1 MKFDSIRENKNS
13 GTIDWRIPKGL
24 EADDFLQAYVE
35 NPRLHNSEILK
46 LRGVSA
52 DEEIKSC
59 SIRIFRLG
67 WYGGSGAR
75 ELYREQNLVL
85 QKGKI
90 WTKTEKPNE
99 QFILDGPKWPFILE
113 FEIPEEWAD
122 GLYIIKIETEN
133 LQSTLAPFWLTT
145 PSEIEGITVCF
156 SPINIHARNWWGGA
170 SATQVINGK
179 TTKRKGLY
187 HVIGREQVSMNRP
200 MYSVRGGDFLRWAYP
215 LVRFI
220 ERHEIPISYI
230 TDLDIEEYEIEK
242 SSISHFVTVGPGRY
256 WTQRFDKWVKEFVEI
271 EAKSYAH
278 LGSEAGQHI
287 VTYDINSKQIRTQGQ
302 GCYERLEN
310 PITGARPSGSKPKPP
325 WSPMKLNLPD
335 TQEEH
340 VIKGMIGSSWDI
352 SRNNSEVIGQGYG
365 RHKFLNWRKAQ
376 TTRSRGTNVIFN
388 AGVSNWTWALSA
400 FGRQG
405 NIVVNEIIQRLTLEI
420 LGVDPEILNSEVD
433 LDMIRDE
440 KEISDLS
447 LEDLD
452 KILSTKPDNFEA
464 LLHSGIRLFDQ
475 GRYHNAHIRFQR
487 AHMINPKSTLCTYRF
502 ARNHHKL
509 NNFKE
514 MLPLYHELLRQHPN
528 RFHYLQQ
535 YGALLLS
542 LGKDDEGV
550 RTLRYALSIRP
561 DEPGPYVSLAHYHR
575 QRNEFNSALQYIE
588 QGIKISNTNS
598 SALSEEAALYEKM
611 GNFSIAANKWR
622 NITIM
627 YPENER
633 AKMGYARSL
642 YRDQQYDSAY
652 NLMRELLDNEILRY
666 VRECG
671 HYCLNI
677 AVNHIKNDEVIIDV
691 CLLMLEKY
699 AKEWQQS
706 KNPHTPVT
714 QIALA
719 LCRKEDFTQALS
731 YIEKHENLFKNRSE
745 FHLIKAQVYQE
756 MGDYETF
763 FSHAN
768 KSFSHNMPENACF
781 TSTDQN
787 NRLLVNHLRSE
798 CTKRVDGPLV
808 SVIMTVYNY
817 NPQLEKAI
825 NSVLRQSYHNLEL
838 IIIDDDSP
846 DDVFELLLKIAEED
860 PRIVVH
866 KMETNGGTYIAKN
879 KGLEMAVGKY
889 VAFHDSD
896 DWVHPCKLEVSV
908 VELEKNPNL
917 VAVFSNYFRVDETGR
932 IVFRGIGAVRPACI
946 SLTMRREEV
955 LAGIGFFDAVRVSAD
970 SEYEYRIK
978 SVFGEARVCFLETP
992 YLIASVRSDS
1002 LSQGGRFALGWSG
1015 LSGVRL
1021 DYRKSYTE
1029 WHASTNFI
1037 QSCFISS
1044 DPNEPRKF
1052 YAPSEMLPW

>member
-1 MKFDSIRENKNS
+1 MKFDSIRENKKL
-13 GTIDWRIPKGL
+13 GTIDWRIPQGF
-24 EADDFLQAYVE
+24 EADDFFQAYVE
-35 NPRLHNSEILK
+35 NPRLHNNEILK
-46 LRGVSA
+46 LRGVSV
-52 DEEIKSC
+52 DENIESC
-59 SIRIFRLG
+59 QIRIFRLG
-67 WYGGSGAR
+67 WYEGSGAR
-75 ELYREQNLVL
+75 ELHREQNLVL
-85 QKGKI
+85 KKGQI
-90 WTKTEKPNE
+90 WTKTEPPNE
-99 QFILDGPKWPFILE
+99 QFILEGPKWPVILE

-133 LQSTLAPFWLTT
+133 LRSTLAPFWLTT
-145 PSEIEGITVCF
+145 PSEIEGMTVCF

-179 TTKRKGLY
+179 AKGKKGLY
-187 HVIGREQVSMNRP
+187 HVIGREKISINRP

-220 ERHEIPISYI
+220 ERHEIPVSYI

-242 SSISHFVTVGPGRY
+242 SLISHLVTVGPGRY
-256 WTQRFDKWVKEFVEI
+256 WTQRFDKWIEEFVNI
-271 EAKSYAH
+271 EEKTYAH

-287 VTYDINSKQIRTQGQ
+287 VTYDINSKQIRTQGD

-310 PITGARPSGSKPKPP
+310 PITGARPSGSKPRPP
-325 WSPMKLNLPD
+325 WSSMRIEHTD
-335 TQEEH
+335 TKERH
-340 VIKGMIGSSWDI
+340 FIKGMIGSSWDI
-352 SRNNSEVIGQGYG
+352 SRSKSRVIGQGYG

-376 TTRSRGTNVIFN
+376 ATRSQGVSVVFN

-405 NIVVNEIIQRLTLEI
+405 NIVVSETIQRLTLDI
-420 LGVDPEILNSEVD
+420 LGVGQEILNPSVD
-433 LDMIRDE
+433 IDMIRDE
-440 KEISDLS
+440 KVLSDLTLDD
-447 LEDLD
+447 LE

-487 AHMINPKSTLCTYRF
+487 AHALNPKSTLCTYRF
-502 ARNHHKL
+502 ARNFHKL
-509 NNFKE
+509 NKFTE

-528 RFHYLQQ
+528 RFHYVQQ

-542 LGKDDEGV
+542 LGREEEGV

-561 DEPGPYVSLAHYHR
+561 NEPGPYVSLAHYHR
-575 QRNEFNSALQYIE
+575 QKNEFDLALQYIE
-588 QGIKISNTNS
+588 QGIKINNTNS
-598 SALSEEAALYEKM
+598 SALSEEAALHEKK
-611 GNFSIAANKWR
+611 GDFSIAAKKWR
-622 NITIM
+622 NILSL

-633 AKMGYARSL
+633 AKMGFARSL

-652 NLMRELLDNEILRY
+652 ILMREILHDGVLRY

-677 AVNHIKNDEVIIDV
+677 AVNHIKKDEEIIDV
-691 CLLMLEKY
+691 CLLLLQKY
-699 AKEWQQS
+699 IQEWSQS
-706 KNPHTPVT
+706 KNPHTSVT

-719 LCRKEDFTQALS
+719 FCRKGDFTQALS
-731 YIEKHENLFKNRSE
+731 FIDYHENLYRNMSE
-745 FHLIKAQVYQE
+745 LNLIKAQVYQE
-756 MGDYETF
+756 LGDYEAF
-763 FSHAN
+763 FSYAV
-768 KSFSHNMPENACF
+768 KSFSHDMPGNACF
-781 TSTDQN
+781 KSTDMN
-787 NRLLVNHLRSE
+787 NRLLVNHLYSE
-798 CTKRVDGPLV
+798 NTNQIDGPLV
-808 SVIMTVYNY
+808 SVIMTVYNH
-817 NPQLEKAI
+817 NSQLEQAI

-838 IIIDDDSP
+838 IIIDDNSP
-846 DDVFELLLKIAEED
+846 DDVFEFLLNLAKKD
-860 PRIVVH
+860 TRISVH

-879 KGLEMAVGKY
+879 KGLEMAQGKY

-896 DWVHPCKLEVSV
+896 DWLHPRKLENSIF
-908 VELEKNPNL
+908 ELEKNPNL

-932 IVFRGIGAVRPACI
+932 IIFRGIGAVRPACI

-955 LAGIGFFDAVRVSAD
+955 LESIGFFDAVRVSAD

-1021 DYRKSYTE
+1021 NYRRSYTE
-1029 WHASTNFI
+1029 WHDSTSFI

-1052 YAPSEMLPW
+1052 NAPSEMLP